1 MPIPDA
7 CLKGSVIIIFLIFVT
22 SATFSQSTFYQPVTK
37 AYNSVKIPNEDTALN
52 HKNFGRAAIEF
63 GFAELTPW
71 SFDHFIAKK
80 DYSNISFN
88 TARHNLNPGNWQFDN
103 DPFTTNQ
110 FGHPYHGNIFFS
122 TFRTNG
128 YTFWQ
133 AVPATFAGSYLWETF
148 AENQPPAPNDFIN
161 TSFGGIVLGEMS
173 YRLANKIVN
182 NQATGMHRQL
192 SELIALLVSPAN
204 GLNRIIDGKWGKV
217 YGNPSLHDSSKVSAQ
232 FDLGFRQYNITS
244 NNPFHNTIKGWY
256 GHARLLYGEP
266 DQDYKTPFSNF
277 VVNVEVGKDDSSAMN
292 VVSVYGSL
300 VGWDF
305 SWEGKSQ
312 QLLVLSA
319 NYDYIHNEDFFYGGQ
334 SVRANWISK
343 YTLTKKATINT
354 VFGAG
359 PVLLAAVPDPY
370 MFRGRD
376 YDYGSGLGFN
386 ASGTL
391 TLFNKLTYTL
401 SYRGSWTT
409 TINGNR
415 SYYFLHTANSELS
428 YMFVKDFSVCAE
440 LGYYALQ
447 GNYYKKHP
455 DRDEHYPFFKAA
467 LRYNVNF

>member
-1 MPIPDA
+1 MPLPVTCLKVFVITVLFTVTCICDTYAQSIYRSTTHAKIPDT
-7 CLKGSVIIIFLIFVT
+7 SVVR
-22 SATFSQSTFYQPVTK
+22 K
-37 AYNSVKIPNEDTALN
+37 R
-52 HKNFGRAAIEF
+52 FGRAALEF
-63 GFAELTPW
+63 GLAEVTPW
-71 SFDHFIAKK
+71 SYDHFIAHK
-80 DYSNISFN
+80 DYADLTWKS
-88 TARHNLNPGNWQFDN
+88 TAYNLNPGHAQFDN

-110 FGHPYHGNIFFS
+110 FGHPYHGNLFYS
-122 TFRTNG
+122 SFRTNG

-133 AVPATFAGSYLWETF
+133 SVPVAFAGSYLWETF
-148 AENQPPAPNDFIN
+148 AENQAPAPNDFIN
-161 TSFGGIVLGEMS
+161 TSFGGIVLGEMT
-173 YRLANKIVN
+173 YRLSNKIVN
-182 NQATGMHRQL
+182 NRTTGTHRQI
-192 SELIALLVSPAN
+192 SEVIALLVSPTN

-217 YGNPSLHDSSKVSAQ
+217 YGNPSLHVSSKVSAQ
-232 FDLGFRQYNITS
+232 FYFGFRQYNIIS

-305 SWEGKSQ
+305 SWEGKAQ
-312 QLLVLSA
+312 QLLVISA

-334 SVRANWISK
+334 SVRANLISR
-343 YTLTKKATINT
+343 YDLTKKATINT

-370 MFRGRD
+370 LFHGRN
-376 YDYGSGLGFN
+376 YDYGSGLGVN

-401 SYRGSWTT
+401 SYRGGWTE

-415 SYYFLHTANSELS
+415 SYYFLHTAYSELT
-428 YMFVKDFSVCAE
+428 YMFVKHFSVCAE

-447 GNYYKKHP
+447 GSYYKIHP
-455 DRDEHYPFFKAA
+455 DRDEHYPYFKTA
-467 LRYNVNF
+467 LRYNIDF